1 MHYLD
6 TENAQS
12 LALKRTDKEMVA
24 EKRETYIS
32 SKMYREYTR
41 RILHTVYSILYN
53 V

>member
-12 LALKRTDKEMVA
+12 LALNRGTDKEMVA

-32 SKMYREYTR
+32 RKMYRE
-41 RILHTVYSILYN
+41 
-53 V
+53 

>member
-24 EKRETYIS
+24 EKKENIHLKKTVQ
-32 SKMYREYTR
+32 
-41 RILHTVYSILYN
+41 RIYS
-53 V
+53 